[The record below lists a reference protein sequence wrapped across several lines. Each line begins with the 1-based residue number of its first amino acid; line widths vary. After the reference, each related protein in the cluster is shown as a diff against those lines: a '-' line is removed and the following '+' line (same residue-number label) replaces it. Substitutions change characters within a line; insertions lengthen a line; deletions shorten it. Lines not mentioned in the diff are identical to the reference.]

1 MFEIGIAA
9 GLSLYALF
17 VFYRCSFRVEEGHL
31 AILVAFG
38 KAETLDGR
46 QKLKTYG
53 PGMHWKKPWERV
65 VLVSMKEQ
73 TLDLNREEG
82 GGTAMADDGT
92 ILRLDSFVRYVPV
105 QTELY
110 EFLFGLERPLDH
122 ITGLFT
128 CLLRNEIANF
138 RGRDPQNENGESSLT
153 RRFDFASQ
161 AGSYA
166 LIRRERK
173 LLNERIESFCR
184 HKIDDRYGVRF
195 NAVDLADILPPDEL
209 ADALNAVIQANSE
222 ADAHLHR
229 AEAEC
234 QQRILAAERGVAIAA
249 ARSQAIETEMRKLC
263 SFLDEL
269 DRKNVLD
276 AYVARRRAEV
286 TSESRTL
293 FLKEPGSEIARGSHG
308 NGVSILR
315 EAALGPKEGA

>member
-1 MFEIGIAA
+1 MFEIGLVV
-9 GLSLYALF
+9 GLSIALVYGF
-17 VFYRCSFRVEEGHL
+17 SRCTFRVEEGHV
-31 AILVAFG
+31 AVLVAFG
-38 KAETLDGR
+38 RAGTLDGLR
-46 QKLKTYG
+46 KLKTHG
-53 PGMHWKKPWERV
+53 PGLHWKKPWERV
-65 VLVSMKEQ
+65 VSVSMKEQ

-105 QTELY
+105 PGELY

-138 RGRDPQNENGESSLT
+138 RGREPKTNGQPSLAT
-153 RRFDFASQ
+153 RFDFASQ

-184 HKIDDRYGVRF
+184 QKIDDRYGVRF

-209 ADALNAVIQANSE
+209 ADALNAVIQAKSE
-222 ADAHLHR
+222 ADARVHR

-249 ARSQAIETEMRKLC
+249 ARSQAIETEIKKLA
-263 SFLDEL
+263 SFLEEL
-269 DRKNVLD
+269 DRKGVLE
-276 AYVARRRAEV
+276 AYVARRRTEV
-286 TSESRTL
+286 TSEARTL
-293 FLKEPGSEIARGSHG
+293 FLKEPA
-308 NGVSILR
+308 
-315 EAALGPKEGA
+315 

>member
-9 GLSLYALF
+9 GLALYF
-17 VFYRCSFRVEEGHL
+17 VFVLHRSTFRVEEGHL
-31 AILVAFG
+31 AVLVEFG
-38 KAETLDGR
+38 KAETEGGAR
-46 QKLKTYG
+46 KLKTYG
-53 PGMHWKKPWERV
+53 PGIHWKKPWKRTV
-65 VLVSMKEQ
+65 IVSMKEQ
-73 TLDLNREEG
+73 TLDLNLEDG

-105 QTELY
+105 QGELY

-138 RGRDPQNENGESSLT
+138 RGREAASVSAETSLAN
-153 RRFDFASQ
+153 RFEFASQ

-184 HKIDDRYGVRF
+184 QKIDDRYGVRF

-209 ADALNAVIQANSE
+209 ADALNAVIQAHSE

-234 QQRILAAERGVAIAA
+234 QQRILSAERGVSIAT
-249 ARSQAIETEMRKLC
+249 ARSQAIETEIRKLC
-263 SFLDEL
+263 SFLEDL
-269 DRKNVLD
+269 DQNGVLD

-293 FLKEPGSEIARGSHG
+293 FLKESVNTTMGQRS
-308 NGVSILR
+308 
-315 EAALGPKEGA
+315 

>member
-1 MFEIGIAA
+1 MLEIGVAA
-9 GLSLYALF
+9 GLAIYF
-17 VFYRCSFRVEEGHL
+17 VYVIYRCGFRVEEGHL
-31 AILVAFG
+31 AVLVAFG
-38 KAETLDGR
+38 RAETEGAKN
-46 QKLKTYG
+46 KLKTYG
-53 PGMHWKKPWERV
+53 PGIHVKKPWERAV
-65 VLVSMKEQ
+65 IVSMKEQ

-105 QTELY
+105 QKELY

-138 RGRDPQNENGESSLT
+138 RSVDEVALS

-184 HKIDDRYGVRF
+184 QKIDDRYGVRF

-209 ADALNAVIQANSE
+209 ADALNAVIQATSE

-234 QQRILAAERGVAIAA
+234 QMRILSAERGVAIAT
-249 ARSQAIETEMRKLC
+249 ARAEAIEIEIMKLC

-269 DRKNVLD
+269 DKRGVLD

-286 TSESRTL
+286 TAESRTL
-293 FLKEPGSEIARGSHG
+293 FLKTESA
-308 NGVSILR
+308 
-315 EAALGPKEGA
+315 

>member
-1 MFEIGIAA
+1 MFVIGIAA
-9 GLSLYALF
+9 GVVFYLAL

-31 AILVAFG
+31 AVLVAFG
-38 KAETLDGR
+38 KAETLDGQR
-46 QKLKTYG
+46 TLKTHG
-53 PGMHWKKPWERV
+53 PGIHWKKPWERA

-105 QTELY
+105 QKELY

-138 RGRDPQNENGESSLT
+138 RGRETQGQDGESLST
-153 RRFDFASQ
+153 RFDFASQ

-166 LIRRERK
+166 LIRRERR

-184 HKIDDRYGVRF
+184 DKIDDRYGVRF

-209 ADALNAVIQANSE
+209 ADALNAVIQAHSE
-222 ADAHLHR
+222 AEAHLHR

-234 QQRILAAERGVAIAA
+234 QQRILAAERGVGIAQ
-249 ARSQAIETEMRKLC
+249 ARSEAIETEIRKLC
-263 SFLDEL
+263 SFLDDL

-286 TSESRTL
+286 TGESRTL
-293 FLKEPGSEIARGSHG
+293 FLKEPSAEVGAALQG
-308 NGVSILR
+308 NGFSR
-315 EAALGPKEGA
+315 RDGAFSPKEGT